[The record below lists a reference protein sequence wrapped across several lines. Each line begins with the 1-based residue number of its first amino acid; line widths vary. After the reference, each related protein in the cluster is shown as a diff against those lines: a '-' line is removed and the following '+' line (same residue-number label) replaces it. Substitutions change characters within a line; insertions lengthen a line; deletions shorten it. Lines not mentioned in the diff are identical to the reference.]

1 MASMRQNLKRIRE
14 TVGLRDAP
22 PFVRRLIIGVIGGTV
37 LLLGV
42 AMVVLP
48 GPAIIVIP
56 LGLAILG
63 TEFIWARRLL
73 RKSRGV
79 YRTAKKWFF
88 RTPRG
93 GD

>member
-1 MASMRQNLKRIRE
+1 MASMRQYLNRIRE

-37 LLLGV
+37 LVLGV

-79 YRTAKKWFF
+79 YRSAKKWFF

-93 GD
+93 GG